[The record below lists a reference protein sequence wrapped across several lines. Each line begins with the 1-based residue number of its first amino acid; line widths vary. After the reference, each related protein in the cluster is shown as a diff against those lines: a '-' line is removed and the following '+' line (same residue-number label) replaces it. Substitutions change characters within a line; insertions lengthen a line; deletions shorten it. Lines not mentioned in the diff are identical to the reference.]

1 MSETTQ
7 RPGSVPASI
16 NPKEYRA
23 LEDLRSHCRREGV
36 TLIDRVYADAAK
48 MYLRLKEVEDLAGLS
63 QPAPKPKMRLGPGWT
78 PSYNDPD
85 NHGDRPEAEPEEI
98 PEGEEML

>member
-48 MYLRLKEVEDLAGLS
+48 MYQLLKTYEDLYELN
-63 QPAPKPKMRLGPGWT
+63 QPAPAGKTHAQKFNTYTQKQNAIR
-78 PSYNDPD
+78 
-85 NHGDRPEAEPEEI
+85 GD
-98 PEGEEML
+98 EEML